1 MTIEVEYQ
9 KALLKALPLTI
20 KSVAFFGRVTGKY
33 ELRKGGWV
41 HPSIPG
47 QCDVYGI
54 RKRDARHYE
63 LELKN
68 VHTRTSPEQE
78 AWAAWC
84 AENGV
89 PYLLLRVNK
98 GELDAACISRWVAEI
113 ARWVSRP

>member
-9 KALLKALPLTI
+9 KALLKRLSLECRKA
-20 KSVAFFGRVTGKY
+20 AFFGRITGKF

-47 QCDVYGI
+47 QCDIYGI

-63 LELKN
+63 IELKN

-78 AWAAWC
+78 AWAKWC
-84 AENGV
+84 GENGV
-89 PYLLLRVNK
+89 PYLLLRVRK
-98 GELDAACISRWVAEI
+98 GELDIACIDRWVAEVNYL
-113 ARWVSRP
+113 VSLP